1 MIRVLEGANCVGK
14 STLAKSLSSLYDLPV
29 FDDPGRHGALTW
41 LHPLTSRDLQVHGAQ
56 HALTVAALAPFL
68 RAIVDRWVLSNVV
81 YDGLRGRPVPWDF
94 VRAVARAAGDARV
107 FVLEAPVE
115 VLEARA
121 ARRGGRPLRR
131 LREQLNA
138 FRDAARLYRDLGGE
152 VHVIDTNRS
161 EEEVLNEVRTHW

>member
-1 MIRVLEGANCVGK
+1 VGK
-14 STLAKSLSSLYDLPV
+14 STLAKSLASLYDLPV

-94 VRAVARAAGDARV
+94 VREVVRLAGDARV
-107 FVLEAPVE
+107 FVLEAPEE
-115 VLEARA
+115 VLAERA
-121 ARRGGRPLRR
+121 WRRGYVPTIPL
-131 LREQLNA
+131 LEQLNA
-138 FRDAARLYRDLGGE
+138 FRDAAGMYRELGGE
-152 VHVIDTNRS
+152 IHVIDANRS
-161 EEEVLNEVRTHW
+161 EEEVIHEVRTHW